1 MPKMLAAALLLVWPF
16 WPAIADEADA
26 PARPDASSRATLE
39 TVQSE
44 STYDG
49 RSISPAVQRLRDALA
64 PLITDAQQRYD
75 IPALSLV
82 LVRGEETLWA
92 EGFGLADPQRG
103 VAATPHTLYRAGSLA
118 KPLTALAVLQLA
130 EQDELDLDQPLSA
143 ALPGFR
149 LRRRFDDVAH
159 PITVRSALSHHAGLP
174 SDLHQG
180 LWSDAP
186 FTQVRDRLQDEY
198 ASCPPNLVFSYSNL
212 GYSLLGHLIQS
223 VSGKPYVDYMDE
235 QLLTP
240 LGMRASSLAVGAVG
254 MKPPADAGSV
264 LAAGHRDGR
273 RFDPLPL
280 RDVPAQG
287 LITSATD
294 LGRLISALLC
304 GGELDG
310 RQVLQPAV
318 IETAFEPQNANV
330 ALDMDIVTGLGF
342 FLEDNSIPGAGRVV
356 RHSGNTLAYT
366 AELVL
371 LPEQG
376 LGLAAL
382 ASAGQAGTVLKQLAT
397 AVLSQTLKSLPDPP
411 PADLFI
417 AETAPRYA
425 SGTQIASTGRYATE
439 LGLIAV
445 DAKQEE
451 LCACMTGERAKLV
464 AHPDG
469 WLIPATGHIE
479 NASTTLRRL
488 SRLRLQMRRISGRDV
503 LVAQTNDGEA
513 LIGEKLPPG
522 APPPSWLERLGR
534 WRVLNPDPGFPV
546 EDLTLKLTDGQ
557 LCLSYRMP
565 VLSAQRVQLPVLAT
579 NDHAAIISGLGRN
592 RGDTLRI
599 VAHEHG
605 PRLRWSGYVA
615 ERVARPRPA
624 ALTKADHD
632 DAH

>member
-1 MPKMLAAALLLVWPF
+1 MALLLMCPF
-16 WPAIADEADA
+16 RSAIAEEPGATA
-26 PARPDASSRATLE
+26 HPDATSLATLE
-39 TVQSE
+39 PVQPE
-44 STYDG
+44 GADDG
-49 RSISPAVQRLRDALA
+49 TLISPAVRRLRDALA
-64 PLITDAQQRYD
+64 PLITDAQQRYG

-82 LVRGEETLWA
+82 LVRGDKTLWA
-92 EGFGLADPQRG
+92 EGFGLADPHRG
-103 VAATPHTLYRAGSLA
+103 VTATPRTRYRAGSLA

-130 EQDELDLDQPLSA
+130 EQGELDLDQPLSA

-149 LRRRFDDVAH
+149 LRQRFDNGAH

-223 VSGKPYVDYMDE
+223 VSGKPYAAHMDA

-240 LGMRASSLAVGAVG
+240 LGMSASSLAARSARMAPSEEV
-254 MKPPADAGSV
+254 DAL

-273 RFDPLPL
+273 PFDPLPL

-287 LITSATD
+287 LITSAVD

-304 GGELDG
+304 GGVLDG

-318 IETAFEPQNANV
+318 IEAAFEPQNAEV

-342 FLEDNSIPGAGRVV
+342 FLEDGSIPGAGRVV

-382 ASAGQAGTVLKQLAT
+382 ASAGQAGGVLKQLAT
-397 AVLSQTLKSLPDPP
+397 AVLSQSLKTLPDPL

-417 AETAPRYA
+417 AETATRSA

-445 DAKQEE
+445 DAEQEE
-451 LCACMTGERAKLV
+451 LCACITGERAKLV
-464 AHPDG
+464 AAPDG
-469 WLIPATGHIE
+469 WLIPATGNGE

-488 SRLRLQMRRISGRDV
+488 SQLSLQMRRISGRDV
-503 LVAQTNDGEA
+503 LVAQTNDGETV
-513 LIGEKLPPG
+513 LGEKLPPE
-522 APPPSWLERLGR
+522 APPPSWLGRLGR

-557 LCLSYRMP
+557 LCMSYRMP
-565 VLSAQRVQLPVLAT
+565 VLSPQRIQLPLLAT
-579 NDHAAIISGLGRN
+579 NDDAAIISGLGRN

-599 VAHEHG
+599 VAHEG
-605 PRLRWSGYVA
+605 EPRLRWSGYVA
-615 ERVARPRPA
+615 ERIAPPQRA
-624 ALTKADHD
+624 ALTTADHD
-632 DAH
+632 DAR